1 MYDESGD
8 DLLFLNPW
16 DNTNNLTPEERDFLK
31 FALLKINDNRIKN
44 FNPTEIEENIKLDSK
59 TYLRVPL
66 TKGDLSSEVAVRGI
80 NSETRQTSTIDGWL
94 NFIRARFAML
104 SPTNLFNRLKERYD
118 KEANGLIS

>member
-8 DLLFLNPW
+8 DLLFVNPW
-16 DNTNNLTPEERDFLK
+16 DNTNNLTPAERDFLK
-31 FALLKINDNRIKN
+31 FAILKINDNRIKD
-44 FNPTEIEENIKLDSK
+44 FNPSEIEENIKLDPN

-80 NSETRQTSTIDGWL
+80 NKNTKETSTIDGWL

-104 SPTNLFNRLKERYD
+104 SSNKLFSRLKERYD
-118 KEANGLIS
+118 KEANGMWS